1 MAAAVTISWVETI
14 RLSSAVSLLYY
25 LLLFLQLEGERG
37 SETGIWALISAVERP
52 RTKDRSVVT
61 LKMRV

>member
-14 RLSSAVSLLYY
+14 RLSSAVS
-25 LLLFLQLEGERG
+25 FLQLDGERG
-37 SETGIWALISAVERP
+37 SETGIWALISAVEQP
-52 RTKDRSVVT
+52 RTKNRSVVT